1 MYPVIFDFGQIS
13 IFGREI
19 SIVINSY
26 GFMLMTAFYSCYFV
40 LNREMKRLKLDE
52 NIASDIIVWAAIGG
66 IGGAKLYYLIENF
79 DRVLMD
85 PKGMIFSG
93 AGLVFLGGLIGGT
106 MGVSYVFRKNSMEW
120 FQSADIVAPLLALGY
135 SLGRIGCLLV
145 GDDYGLPTNLPWGIS
160 FPNGLPPTTYSV
172 FQSYYPWVDL
182 SGFQP
187 GILKVHPT
195 QIYESVIGFLIFLY
209 LYKKRLTNKVAGS
222 LFFKYLMFAGIER
235 FFIEFIRMN
244 PKYLFNL
251 SGAQLISLGMIS
263 ISIWFFYF
271 KKKESPVS

>member
-145 GDDYGLPTNLPWGIS
+145 GDDYGLPTDLPWGIS

-209 LYKKRLTNKVAGS
+209 LYKIRLTNIVAGS

-244 PKYLFNL
+244 PKYLFDL

>member
-145 GDDYGLPTNLPWGIS
+145 GDDYGLPTDLPWGIS

>member
-145 GDDYGLPTNLPWGIS
+145 GDDYGLPTDLPWGIS

-209 LYKKRLTNKVAGS
+209 LYKIRLTNAVAGS

-251 SGAQLISLGMIS
+251 SGAQLLSLGMIS

>member
-40 LNREMKRLKLDE
+40 LNREMKRLELDE

-79 DRVLMD
+79 DRVLID

-106 MGVSYVFRKNSMEW
+106 MGVSYVFRRNSMEW

-145 GDDYGLPTNLPWGIS
+145 GDDYGLPTDLPWGIS

-195 QIYESVIGFLIFLY
+195 QIYESIIGFLIFVY
-209 LYKKRLTNKVAGS
+209 LYKIRLTNTIAGS

>member
-145 GDDYGLPTNLPWGIS
+145 GDDYGLPTDLPWGIS

-209 LYKKRLTNKVAGS
+209 LYKIRLTNEVAGS

>member
-26 GFMLMTAFYSCYFV
+26 GFMLMIAFYSCYFV

-79 DRVLMD
+79 DRVLID

-106 MGVSYVFRKNSMEW
+106 MGVSYVFRRNSMEW

-145 GDDYGLPTNLPWGIS
+145 GDDYGLPTDLPWGIS

-209 LYKKRLTNKVAGS
+209 LYKIRLTNKVAGS

>member
-40 LNREMKRLKLDE
+40 LNGEIKRLKLDE

-145 GDDYGLPTNLPWGIS
+145 GDDYGLPTDLPWGIS

-209 LYKKRLTNKVAGS
+209 LYKIRLTNTVAGS
-222 LFFKYLMFAGIER
+222 LFFKYLIFAGIER

-251 SGAQLISLGMIS
+251 SGAQLISLCMIS

>member
-106 MGVSYVFRKNSMEW
+106 MGVSYVFRRNSMEW

-145 GDDYGLPTNLPWGIS
+145 GDDYGLPTDLPWGIS

-209 LYKKRLTNKVAGS
+209 LYKIRLTNKVSGS

>member
-106 MGVSYVFRKNSMEW
+106 IGVSYVFRKNSMEW

-145 GDDYGLPTNLPWGIS
+145 GDDYGLPTDLPWGIS

-209 LYKKRLTNKVAGS
+209 LYKIRLTNKVPGS

>member
-145 GDDYGLPTNLPWGIS
+145 GDDYGLPTDLPWGIS

-209 LYKKRLTNKVAGS
+209 LYKIRLTNKVA
-222 LFFKYLMFAGIER
+222 
-235 FFIEFIRMN
+235 
-244 PKYLFNL
+244 
-251 SGAQLISLGMIS
+251 
-263 ISIWFFYF
+263 W
-271 KKKESPVS
+271 

>member
-79 DRVLMD
+79 DRVLID

-106 MGVSYVFRKNSMEW
+106 MGVSYVFRRNNMEW

-145 GDDYGLPTNLPWGIS
+145 GDDYGLPTDLPWGIS

-209 LYKKRLTNKVAGS
+209 LYKIRLTNKVSGS

>member
-145 GDDYGLPTNLPWGIS
+145 GDDYGLPTDLPWGIS

-209 LYKKRLTNKVAGS
+209 LYKIRLTNIVAGS

>member
-145 GDDYGLPTNLPWGIS
+145 GDDYGLPTDLPWGIS

-209 LYKKRLTNKVAGS
+209 LYKKRLANKVAGS

>member
-209 LYKKRLTNKVAGS
+209 LYKIRLTNKVVGS

>member
-1 MYPVIFDFGQIS
+1 MTTACPQI
-13 IFGREI
+13 
-19 SIVINSY
+19 
-26 GFMLMTAFYSCYFV
+26 
-40 LNREMKRLKLDE
+40 
-52 NIASDIIVWAAIGG
+52 
-66 IGGAKLYYLIENF
+66 
-79 DRVLMD
+79 
-85 PKGMIFSG
+85 
-93 AGLVFLGGLIGGT
+93 FLGHII
-106 MGVSYVFRKNSMEW
+106 SKW
-120 FQSADIVAPLLALGY
+120 FTSNYLFGFPKLL
-135 SLGRIGCLLV
+135 SLGGFVR
-145 GDDYGLPTNLPWGIS
+145 
-160 FPNGLPPTTYSV
+160 
-172 FQSYYPWVDL
+172 
-182 SGFQP
+182 FQP

-209 LYKKRLTNKVAGS
+209 LYKIRLTNKVAGS

>member
-145 GDDYGLPTNLPWGIS
+145 GDDYGLPTDLPWGIS

-182 SGFQP
+182 TGFQP

-209 LYKKRLTNKVAGS
+209 LYKIRLTNTVSGS